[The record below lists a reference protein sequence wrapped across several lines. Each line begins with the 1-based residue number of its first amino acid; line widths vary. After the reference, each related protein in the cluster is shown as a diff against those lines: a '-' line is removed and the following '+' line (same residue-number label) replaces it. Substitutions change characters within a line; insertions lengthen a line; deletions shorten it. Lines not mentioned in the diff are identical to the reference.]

1 MRKRKVTAYD
11 ENSRM
16 GEGDPLRMAGLE
28 LKTPKST
35 RNMKAYKKRKRDP
48 YSHLD
53 KYEPDPDLYFSK
65 VPPARFK
72 GY

>member
-35 RNMKAYKKRKRDP
+35 RNMKAYKKRKADP
-48 YSHLD
+48 YAHHD
-53 KYEPDPDLYFSK
+53 KRYPSPDDLFHGYERSLRKKY
-65 VPPARFK
+65 
-72 GY
+72 